1 MISQFSGAVFDQ
13 HRAYRFVLWRF
24 WNDSPRV
31 LFIGLNPSTANELQ
45 NDPTIRR
52 CLGFAEKWGYGGMY
66 FCNLFAY
73 VSTDPRA
80 LSSEEALHSAN
91 IPAIMM
97 ATKLVVMTVAAWGDG
112 IELVENGQLIAAHI
126 KELIESSWCFGLTQK
141 GNPKH
146 PLYLS
151 GETEVVMFET
161 PPVVC

>member
-13 HRAYRFVLWRF
+13 HRAYRFILWRF

-66 FCNLFAY
+66 FCNLFSY
-73 VSTDPRA
+73 VSTDPKL
-80 LSSEEALHSAN
+80 LSSEEALHAAN
-91 IPAIMM
+91 IPAINM
-97 ATKLVVMTVAAWGDG
+97 AAKLVVLTVVAWGDG
-112 IELVENGQLIAAHI
+112 LEMVDRGKGVARHIAELVAPAM
-126 KELIESSWCFGLTQK
+126 CFGYTQK

-146 PLYLS
+146 PLYL
-151 GETEVVMFET
+151 
-161 PPVVC
+161 PADARLRDYQQR